1 MRIALIAPPWYSIPP
16 SGYGGIEWVV
26 ALLADGLADRGHDV
40 TLFAA
45 PGSDTRARL
54 VSPLD
59 EEPPRDAIGDPWYEA
74 SHVRARTQERF
85 SAETMVSGYEQVY
98 DRAVGAERAAAS

>member
-1 MRIALIAPPWYSIPP
+1 M
-16 SGYGGIEWVV
+16 V

-45 PGSDTRARL
+45 PGLTPGPGL

-74 SHVRARTQERF
+74 SHVVPVYEHGEEFDVLHDHTGPVGPV
-85 SAETMVSGYEQVY
+85 SAP
-98 DRAVGAERAAAS
+98 

>member
-1 MRIALIAPPWYSIPP
+1 
-16 SGYGGIEWVV
+16 VV
-26 ALLADGLADRGHDV
+26 ALLADGLSGRGHDV

-45 PGSDTRARL
+45 PGSDTKARL

-74 SHVRARTQERF
+74 SHVVSVYEHGEDFDVLHDHTRAGRGQCRCPQQLPDHPHP
-85 SAETMVSGYEQVY
+85 A
-98 DRAVGAERAAAS
+98 RAVH